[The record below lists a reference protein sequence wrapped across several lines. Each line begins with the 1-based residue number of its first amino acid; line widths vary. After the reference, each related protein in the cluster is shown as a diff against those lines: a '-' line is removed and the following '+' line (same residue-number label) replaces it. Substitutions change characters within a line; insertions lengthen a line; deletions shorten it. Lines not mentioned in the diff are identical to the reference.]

1 MLTLIDTHA
10 HLNFEEFNQDR
21 EGVIERA
28 SSVGIEKIINI
39 GTDLA
44 TSICSIE
51 LSKQFESIYAV
62 VGCHPHES
70 VEFLKD
76 KDNWTKIS
84 ELLEQDKVVG
94 VGEVGLDYY
103 RNISDQK
110 SQRDCF
116 VGFVRIANK
125 INKPLVIHN
134 REAFNDVV
142 DVLAQEAADT
152 LTGVFHCFSGDTSMV
167 KKVMDLNFYVSV
179 GGTLTYPKNE
189 LLRELIKYIPRDRI
203 LLETDCPYLA
213 PQKFRGKRNEP
224 AYVRLVFDALAES
237 SRTEPDVLAKR
248 LRKNV
253 SDLFGI

>member
-1 MLTLIDTHA
+1 M
-10 HLNFEEFNQDR
+10 
-21 EGVIERA
+21 
-28 SSVGIEKIINI
+28 
-39 GTDLA
+39 
-44 TSICSIE
+44 
-51 LSKQFESIYAV
+51 
-62 VGCHPHES
+62 
-70 VEFLKD
+70 
-76 KDNWTKIS
+76 
-84 ELLEQDKVVG
+84 EQDKVIG

-110 SQRDCF
+110 SQKDCF
-116 VGFVRIANK
+116 VEFIRIANK

-142 DVLAQEAADT
+142 DILAQEGADT